1 MEDED
6 ETSYMYSI
14 CSTVWIT
21 VLWSITIRKG
31 FVAQN
36 SHWDRGNDRHGLVLG
51 WEYCLALEEVLKKE
65 ALQERVLT
73 VMHRF
78 NGYWRGVVVYSCGMA
93 VCELLSMSMIPVETA
108 AGVVFGFRKGFL
120 ASAIGKLVG
129 AALAYALWRGV
140 LKMWI
145 LETSQENLL
154 YTDPWQVIPF
164 ERACSWDIRAFPNL
178 S

>member
-1 MEDED
+1 
-6 ETSYMYSI
+6 
-14 CSTVWIT
+14 
-21 VLWSITIRKG
+21 
-31 FVAQN
+31 
-36 SHWDRGNDRHGLVLG
+36 LG

-73 VMHRF
+73 MMHRF

-129 AALAYALWRGV
+129 AASAYAL
-140 LKMWI
+140 
-145 LETSQENLL
+145 
-154 YTDPWQVIPF
+154 
-164 ERACSWDIRAFPNL
+164 
-178 S
+178 